1 MDENQDRHLVNADV
15 VGGVDSA
22 FGEARP
28 TEIFS
33 RHRRGQDA
41 IEIRPYD
48 FRRPERISKDQ
59 MRALQTLHD
68 AFARNFGA
76 SLSGFLRTIIEVN
89 VDQAEQMT
97 YSEFL
102 GSLANPTCFSL
113 ISGEPLEGQFCL
125 EISPLIIYPIIDRL
139 MGGNTRDL
147 FVPQRPMTMIEMR
160 LVRRILE
167 RGMHALVEA
176 WGSIGKFDFQLGEM
190 ESNPQLVQI
199 VPPNEVV
206 VVIGFEVRMGE
217 RTGTM
222 KLCLPYN
229 VIEPVIEDLNA
240 QNWFVTGRRD
250 EQAARRAVIEQGLS
264 EAPLELKS
272 SWRSLPSPSM
282 NCSRSGSGTSS
293 PLRNPPRSLSWSPW
307 VGAPSSMP
315 SSGRSEGIE
324 RFGSASDMAS
334 QPPTRPL
341 ETLIPRCRGGSS
353 HRIHLL
359 GLLRVVWLMPR
370 AEARFLLQAHP

>member
-1 MDENQDRHLVNADV
+1 MDDSTDRHLMNADV
-15 VGGVDSA
+15 VETTGNTP
-22 FGEARP
+22 FGEPGP

-33 RHRRGQDA
+33 RHRRGQQDA
-41 IEIRPYD
+41 VEIRPYD

-113 ISGEPLEGQFCL
+113 ISGDPLEGQFCL

-167 RGMHALVEA
+167 RGMQALVEA
-176 WGSIGKFDFQLGEM
+176 WGSIGQFDFQLGEM

-229 VIEPVIEDLNA
+229 VIEPEIENLSA

-250 EQAARRAVIEQGLS
+250 EKAARRAVIEQGLS
-264 EAPLELKS
+264 EAPLELEVVLAETSITFDELQTLRVGDLITTNK
-272 SWRSLPSPSM
+272 PSKEPVVVSVG
-282 NCSRSGSGTSS
+282 GSPKFDGT
-293 PLRNPPRSLSWSPW
+293 
-307 VGAPSSMP
+307 
-315 SSGRSEGIE
+315 
-324 RFGSASDMAS
+324 FGSFRGNRAVRISNRQGDEATMDGTAGATSASRTPAQDPVKPVEPSA
-334 QPPTRPL
+334 
-341 ETLIPRCRGGSS
+341 GG
-353 HRIHLL
+353 
-359 GLLRVVWLMPR
+359 
-370 AEARFLLQAHP
+370 FLDAAG

>member
-15 VGGVDSA
+15 VGGADSA

-264 EAPLELKS
+264 EAPLELEVVLAES
-272 SWRSLPSPSM
+272 SITFDELQSLRGGDLITTPKPAKEPVVVSVGGSPKFDALLGTFRGNRAVRISERHGE
-282 NCSRSGSGTSS
+282 SATDQTSGNLDSTLQGGVEPQDSS
-293 PLRNPPRSLSWSPW
+293 P
-307 VGAPSSMP
+307 GAAQGGVVDA
-315 SSGRSEGIE
+315 SG
-324 RFGSASDMAS
+324 
-334 QPPTRPL
+334 
-341 ETLIPRCRGGSS
+341 
-353 HRIHLL
+353 
-359 GLLRVVWLMPR
+359 
-370 AEARFLLQAHP
+370 

>member
-1 MDENQDRHLVNADV
+1 MDDSTDRHLMNADV
-15 VGGVDSA
+15 VESTGDSPFGGS
-22 FGEARP
+22 GP

-33 RHRRGQDA
+33 RHRRGQHDA

-113 ISGEPLEGQFCL
+113 IAGEPLEGQFCL

-167 RGMHALVEA
+167 RGMDALVEA
-176 WGSIGKFDFQLGEM
+176 WGSIGQFDFQLGEM

-229 VIEPVIEDLNA
+229 VIEPVIENLST

-250 EQAARRAVIEQGLS
+250 EKAARRKVIEQGLS
-264 EAPLELKS
+264 EAPLELEVVLAETS
-272 SWRSLPSPSM
+272 ITFDELQSLRVGDLITTTKPSKEPVVVSVGGSPKFDGTFGSFRGNRAVRIGNRQGQRPSGVDSDGM
-282 NCSRSGSGTSS
+282 TSMS
-293 PLRNPPRSLSWSPW
+293 T
-307 VGAPSSMP
+307 APSQ
-315 SSGRSEGIE
+315 GAEKQTE
-324 RFGSASDMAS
+324 T
-334 QPPTRPL
+334 PPD
-341 ETLIPRCRGGSS
+341 G
-353 HRIHLL
+353 
-359 GLLRVVWLMPR
+359 
-370 AEARFLLQAHP
+370 FLDATG

>member
-1 MDENQDRHLVNADV
+1 MDDSSKRNLVNADV
-15 VGGVDSA
+15 VAAPEESA
-22 FGEARP
+22 FGHVAP

-139 MGGNTRDL
+139 MGGNTKDL

-167 RGMHALVEA
+167 RGMQALVEA
-176 WGSIGKFDFQLGEM
+176 WGSIGSFDFQLGEM

-229 VIEPVIEDLNA
+229 VIEPVIENLNA

-250 EQAARRAVIEQGLS
+250 EQAARRAVIEQSLA
-264 EAPLELKS
+264 EAPLEMEVVLAETS
-272 SWRSLPSPSM
+272 ITFDELQSLRVGDLITTSKPSEEPVMVSVGGSPKFDGMMGSFRGNRAVLINGSRGSEEPPEGFQGASERAEPPQPPQAADPSP
-282 NCSRSGSGTSS
+282 
-293 PLRNPPRSLSWSPW
+293 P
-307 VGAPSSMP
+307 A
-315 SSGRSEGIE
+315 GRIDTTG
-324 RFGSASDMAS
+324 
-334 QPPTRPL
+334 
-341 ETLIPRCRGGSS
+341 
-353 HRIHLL
+353 
-359 GLLRVVWLMPR
+359 
-370 AEARFLLQAHP
+370 

>member
-1 MDENQDRHLVNADV
+1 MDDTQDRHLVHADV
-15 VGGVDSA
+15 VGAPGDPA
-22 FGEARP
+22 FEHTGP

-113 ISGEPLEGQFCL
+113 ISGDPLEGQFCL

-139 MGGNTRDL
+139 MGGNTKDL

-167 RGMHALVEA
+167 RGMQALVEA
-176 WGSIGKFDFQLGEM
+176 WGSIGTFDFQLGEM

-229 VIEPVIEDLNA
+229 VIEPVIENLNA
-240 QNWFVTGRRD
+240 QNWFVSGRQD
-250 EQAARRAVIEQGLS
+250 EQSVRRAVIEKSLS
-264 EAPLELKS
+264 EAPLELEVVLAES
-272 SWRSLPSPSM
+272 SITFDELQSLRVGDLITTAKPSKEPVVVSVGGRPKFDAILGSFRG
-282 NCSRSGSGTSS
+282 NRAVRISGQEADGGSGSGHPTPDSSVQGAQEALQRPSGPTS
-293 PLRNPPRSLSWSPW
+293 
-307 VGAPSSMP
+307 
-315 SSGRSEGIE
+315 
-324 RFGSASDMAS
+324 
-334 QPPTRPL
+334 
-341 ETLIPRCRGGSS
+341 GGV
-353 HRIHLL
+353 IDAA
-359 GLLRVVWLMPR
+359 G
-370 AEARFLLQAHP
+370 